1 MLVFISNK
9 YILLKVCEIMNNI
22 KVKNFGPIIEGDIDI
37 NKLTVF
43 IGPNSCGKSY
53 LAKLIHSFKEKNEF
67 IYFTNFRKSLKQF
80 SEEENNNYK
89 EFDKKIREYVINP
102 LNDFEELK
110 IPMDFVNT
118 FISECALNFYSKE
131 IEYIMDN
138 NLNTLIRYNQDFFRI
153 IINEMSLLKNKENHL
168 LLETFPS
175 DDKDMDENEI
185 IMKINIVDKNL
196 NIWIDPLIRE
206 NFKKKNFDGYIFW
219 ILSTIIAD
227 VLKLYNSY
235 YIPAERDHIISGKFI
250 RTVFKD
256 NIKLNEISGD
266 LAADIDDIKNKPS
279 KGPFFNIA
287 HSFEEECFEGNINVG
302 SNGETHEI
310 KVVYSNGLE
319 LPWNATST
327 SLKELT
333 PLILYLKYKLEKDDL
348 LIIEEPEAHLHPK
361 NQRILIKYLIEAI
374 NKGLN
379 ILITTHSDYILHQI
393 NNLIRLEKLNDEDL
407 QELNYNKEHV
417 LNHEDVNIYHFKED
431 PEERHSFV
439 TKKVEINE
447 TGFIDENFSEIS
459 DALYDESID
468 ILNASER

>member
-1 MLVFISNK
+1 
-9 YILLKVCEIMNNI
+9 MNNI
-22 KVKNFGPIIEGDIDI
+22 KVKNFGPISEGDIDI
-37 NKLTVF
+37 NRLTVF

-53 LAKLIHSFKEKNEF
+53 LAKLIHSFKKEWDRLLYFDELMKSIEEF
-67 IYFTNFRKSLKQF
+67 V
-80 SEEENNNYK
+80 EEENDNYR
-89 EFDKKIREYVINP
+89 EFDKQIKNYITNSS
-102 LNDFEELK
+102 NDSEELK
-110 IPMDFVNT
+110 IPLNIADAL
-118 FISECALNFYSKE
+118 ISEGILNFYSKK
-131 IEYIMDN
+131 IENSMENKLD
-138 NLNTLIRYNQDFFRI
+138 TLIRNNQDFFEI
-153 IINEMSLLKNKENHL
+153 TINGISLLKNKEKLL

-175 DDKDMDENEI
+175 NGNRNEDKKNIM
-185 IMKINIVDKNL
+185 MKIHTDDKNL
-196 NIWIDPLIRE
+196 SIWINPLMRKDLE
-206 NFKKKNFDGYIFW
+206 KNGFGEFIFW
-219 ILSTIIAD
+219 ILGNVIID

-235 YIPAERDHIISGKFI
+235 YIPAERDQLTNKESISKIIRKE
-250 RTVFKD
+250 
-256 NIKLNEISGD
+256 IKLSEITED
-266 LAADIDDIKNKPS
+266 LAADIENIRANPS

-287 HSFEEECFEGNINVG
+287 HSFEEECFEGNIDVE
-302 SNGETHEI
+302 SNGETYEI
-310 KVVYSNGLE
+310 KVNCFNGLK
-319 LPWNATST
+319 LPLNATST

-333 PLILYLKYKLEKDDL
+333 PLILYLKYKLKKDDL

-407 QELNYNKEHV
+407 QELNYNKEYV